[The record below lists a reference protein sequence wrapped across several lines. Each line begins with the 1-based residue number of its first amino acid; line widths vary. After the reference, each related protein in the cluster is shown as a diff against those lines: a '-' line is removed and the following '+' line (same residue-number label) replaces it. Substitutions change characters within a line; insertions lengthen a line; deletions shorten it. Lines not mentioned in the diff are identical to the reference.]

1 MNYYLQFKLS
11 LLILNTIFFYIFTL
25 FTTIYTIYIIYSYS
39 AIIKITYCFM
49 YLSFPCLSHYFNM
62 FIYVIIVY
70 L

>member
-11 LLILNTIFFYIFTL
+11 LLILNTIFFYIFML
-25 FTTIYTIYIIYSYS
+25 FTTIYTIYPYS